1 MPKVL
6 ITWASSWLWNKL
18 AHVFLDAWY
27 DVVCLSRNLS
37 TAPETT
43 NISLDLRDKVSIED
57 AVSVIQYKHGDFSL
71 IVCCAWIGYIEQ
83 LDQIDYDHTEQ
94 VFQVNITWHAYLLS
108 KLANTIKKN
117 NADLV
122 FVWAT
127 IWYKA
132 NEYMPMY
139 SISKRGL
146 RWLVENRRTFL
157 KQTACRVLHISPWWM
172 DTESNIWPQGRE
184 SIVADKTGKSV
195 SIMLD
200 TGTVAKFI
208 FQATQL
214 PKNMEI
220 AEVIINRK

>member
-18 AHVFLDAWY
+18 VDIFLATWY
-27 DVVCLSRNLS
+27 DVICLSRNWS
-37 TAPETT
+37 TTPDTT
-43 NISLDLRDKVSIED
+43 NIPLDLSDKVSIEH
-57 AVSVIQYKHGDFSL
+57 AVSLIQHEHDNFSL

-83 LDQIDYDHTEQ
+83 LDHIDYDHTEQ
-94 VFQVNITWHAYLLS
+94 LFQVNITWHAYLLS
-108 KLANTIKKN
+108 KLAHTIKKN

-132 NEYMPMY
+132 NEHMPLY
-139 SISKRGL
+139 SVSKRGL
-146 RWLVENRRTFL
+146 RWLVENRRTYL
-157 KQTACRVLHISPWWM
+157 KQSSCRVLHISPGWM
-172 DTESNIWPQGRE
+172 DTASNIWPQWRE
-184 SIVADKTGKSV
+184 TIIAKKNEKIVWT
-195 SIMLD
+195 MLD
-200 TGTVAKFI
+200 TNTVAEFI